1 MRDNRFIELI
11 NLYIDRQISAEETA
25 ELEAEMQDNPR
36 RRATYRQYCQLHSAT
51 KQVYDRF
58 RTSAADPQPA
68 APAGRTGIAKFDVQP
83 RQNWIHYVGGLTAA
97 ACLALAFVRYHSGT
111 EPAPGTTAQAE
122 PKPAVQVAVA
132 PVAENPTPSLISLR
146 RDPAL
151 APDYSVLLTALRED
165 EQRSFNS
172 PEIQSSRLPSL
183 FDDEVFAARPAL
195 GQRTFRSKQ
204 TPAPQAEFTAF
215 QFQR

>member
-1 MRDNRFIELI
+1 MKDNRFIELV

-36 RRATYRQYCQLHSAT
+36 RRAIYRQYCQLHSAT

-58 RTSAADPQPA
+58 RAHAADPQSA
-68 APAGRTGIAKFDVQP
+68 APAGREGMAKFDVQP

-97 ACLALAFVRYHSGT
+97 ACLALVFVRYHSGT
-111 EPAPGTTAQAE
+111 QPVTGTMTPAE

-132 PVAENPTPSLISLR
+132 PVAANPTPSLISLR

-151 APDYSVLLTALRED
+151 ESDYSVLLTALRQE
-165 EQRSFNS
+165 EPRSFNS
-172 PEIQSSRLPSL
+172 PEIQSNRLPSL
-183 FDDEVFAARPAL
+183 FDDGVFEVRPAN
-195 GQRTFRSKQ
+195 GPRTFRSKQ
-204 TPAPQAEFTAF
+204 TTAPQAEFTAF